1 MQSSKTQ
8 TRIGWGLFLAGWTP
22 LTGLTVVLLQ
32 GGGLSW
38 LDAFLAGFPIGILF
52 AFLAQSTGYLC
63 RALPLAETGRTR
75 LLATLLLGAL
85 ITSAFWLL
93 LGRGWL
99 QVVHRWYDE
108 PELFQSYSNQ
118 LPTLFVV
125 GVAFYLLSVAIQY
138 LAQAFE
144 KSQEAERRALKLELL
159 ARQAELKA
167 LQFQINPHFLFN
179 SLNSISA
186 LTRSDAAGARRMCLL
201 LARFF
206 RRSLSFGAQEKISL
220 GRELELIRDYLDIE
234 EIRFSTLQT
243 EFDVQPQAE
252 QCLVPSLLLQP
263 LVENAVKHG
272 ITRLAEGGLM
282 RLQAAVQSG
291 RLSIRIDN
299 PMDPELP
306 VRAGT
311 GLGLKTVEKRLE
323 NHYPQQAAFRILKQG
338 GVFRV
343 ELSLPADLPEEA
355 SAQAEALSDLAE
367 AKG

>member
-1 MQSSKTQ
+1 MDPSTHQ
-8 TRIGWGLFLAGWTP
+8 TKIGLGLFLAGWTP
-22 LTGLTVVLLQ
+22 LAGLTVLLLQ

-38 LDAFLAGFPIGILF
+38 LDAFLAGFPIGVLF

-63 RALPLAETGRTR
+63 RTLPLASTGRVR
-75 LLATLLLGAL
+75 LSATLFLGAL

-93 LGRGWL
+93 LGRLWL
-99 QVVHRWYDE
+99 QVLNRWHGGAE
-108 PELFQSYSNQ
+108 VFQIYFDQ
-118 LPTLFVV
+118 LSTLLVV

-138 LAQAFE
+138 LALAYE
-144 KSQEAERRALKLELL
+144 KSQEAERRALELELL

-206 RRSLSFGAQEKISL
+206 RRSLSFGHQERIPL

-252 QCLVPSLLLQP
+252 GCLVPSLLLQP

-272 ITRLAEGGLM
+272 VTRLSQGGLV
-282 RLQAAVQSG
+282 RLHASVQSG
-291 RLSIRIDN
+291 VLSICIEN
-299 PMDPELP
+299 PIDPEFP

-323 NHYPQQAAFRILKQG
+323 NHYPQQAALRISKQG

-343 ELSLPADLPEEA
+343 DLSLPANQSEEA
-355 SAQAEALSDLAE
+355 SAEGGRPRRPAEA
-367 AKG
+367 